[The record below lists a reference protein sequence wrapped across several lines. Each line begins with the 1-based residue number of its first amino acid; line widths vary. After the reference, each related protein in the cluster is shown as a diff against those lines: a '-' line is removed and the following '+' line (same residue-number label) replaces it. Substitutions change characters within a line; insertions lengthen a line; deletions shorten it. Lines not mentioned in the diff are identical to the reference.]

1 MEDLKI
7 EATKSSPH
15 IFFDKEKNTLEIRG
29 SSYPPNIEDFYS
41 PVFFWLE
48 KYLDQLQLD
57 EFIVNM
63 ELLYFNSG
71 SSIVFESFFD
81 KLLEAV
87 NRGKSISINWIYEED
102 DEDALEFG
110 EEFQEDFENLKFNFI
125 KKSSANC
132 VLDA

>member
-48 KYLDQLQLD
+48 KYLDQLEHN
-57 EFIVNM
+57 EFIINM
-63 ELLYFNSG
+63 ELLYFNS
-71 SSIVFESFFD
+71 SSSNVFESFFE

-87 NRGKSISINWIYEED
+87 NRGKQISINWIYEED

-110 EEFQEDFENLKFNFI
+110 EEFQEDFEDLKFNFV
-125 KKSSANC
+125 KRNPATC
-132 VLDA
+132 VTDA

>member
-15 IFFDKEKNTLEIRG
+15 IFFDKENNTLEIRG

-48 KYLDQLQLD
+48 EYLDQLEQD
-57 EFIVNM
+57 IFIVNM
-63 ELLYFNSG
+63 EVLYFNSS
-71 SSIVFESFFD
+71 SSIVFEAFFD

-87 NRGKSISINWIYEED
+87 NQGKNVSVNWIYEED

-110 EEFQEDFENLKFNFI
+110 EEFQEDFEDLKFNFI
-125 KKSSANC
+125 KKSSARFAA
-132 VLDA
+132 DA